1 MKFKLELDLNQ
12 VCLMQAALEARV
24 QEMQEHVDHC
34 NELQMDDVVKAWEK
48 RRDDASELL
57 ALCST
62 TRSEWQSFGNF
73 FKTE

>member
-12 VCLMQAALEARV
+12 VCLMQAALESRV
-24 QEMQEHVDHC
+24 EEMQEHVDKC
-34 NELQMDDVVKAWEK
+34 KELQMGATLVEWEK

-62 TRSEWQSFGNF
+62 TRSEL
-73 FKTE
+73 

>member
-1 MKFKLELDLNQ
+1 MKFKLELNLSQ

-24 QEMQEHVDHC
+24 QEMQEHVDSC
-34 NELQMDDVVKAWEK
+34 KKMQMGDVVKAWEK

-62 TRSEWQSFGNF
+62 TRSEW
-73 FKTE
+73 

>member
-1 MKFKLELDLNQ
+1 MKFKLELTLSQ

-24 QEMQEHVDHC
+24 EEMQKHVDSC
-34 NELQMDDVVKAWEK
+34 AKLQMGATLVEWEK

-62 TRSEWQSFGNF
+62 THARCD
-73 FKTE
+73 